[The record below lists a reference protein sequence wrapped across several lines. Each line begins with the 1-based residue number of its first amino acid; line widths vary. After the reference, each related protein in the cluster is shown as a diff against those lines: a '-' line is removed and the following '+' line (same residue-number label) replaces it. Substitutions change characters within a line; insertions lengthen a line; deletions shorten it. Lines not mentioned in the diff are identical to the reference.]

1 VALSVA
7 PPVGP
12 RVALWTR
19 LLLRAIQEWDRLRLR
34 RLARRHPGLE
44 VDPGASSNFACA
56 RFELA
61 PGARLR
67 IGAGAVTERRR
78 DGVRFAVGA
87 GAAVE
92 VGEGSWLRSDLGPVN
107 VVAFEGARL
116 AIGPE
121 CFLNGCHL
129 SAKRSLTL
137 GRRAWVG
144 PGCRVFDSD
153 QHDFDDAHPERT
165 EPVEIGDFVWI
176 AADTTVLR
184 GVRIGE
190 HAVVG
195 ARSLVTDSIPAH
207 TLAYGAPA
215 APRGSVG
222 DRSRVR

>member
-1 VALSVA
+1 MASSVA
-7 PPVGP
+7 PPVAP
-12 RVALWTR
+12 RVTPLTR
-19 LLLRAIQEWDRLRLR
+19 LLLRAIQAWDRLWLRL
-34 RLARRHPGLE
+34 LARRHPGLE
-44 VDPGASSNFACA
+44 VDPAASSNFAHA

-78 DGVRFAVGA
+78 DGVRFALGPGA
-87 GAAVE
+87 QVD

-107 VVAFEGARL
+107 VVAFQGARITL
-116 AIGPE
+116 GPE

-165 EPVEIGDFVWI
+165 EAVEIGDFAWI

-184 GVRIGE
+184 GVRIGA

-195 ARSLVTDSIPAH
+195 TRSLVTDSIPPH

-215 APRGSVG
+215 TPRGAVG
-222 DRSRVR
+222 DRSRTR